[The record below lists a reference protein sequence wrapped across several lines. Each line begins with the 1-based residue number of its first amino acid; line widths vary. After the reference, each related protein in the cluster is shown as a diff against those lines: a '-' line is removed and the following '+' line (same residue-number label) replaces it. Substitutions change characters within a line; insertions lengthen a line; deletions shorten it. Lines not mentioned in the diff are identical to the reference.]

1 MAYINRLCITT
12 GIYPPD
18 TGGPA
23 KFAESFLAWC
33 DSNQVISDCVTLTNS
48 QTHLL
53 KVNNS
58 EIYLISRNQ
67 RLFSRYWRTIVMIS
81 RQMRRGSSIL
91 ANGLFLET
99 LFASLITRKTYVC
112 KVPGDIV
119 WERAR
124 NSNKTDLDV
133 DDFQNQ
139 RISWRYQIFR
149 WLYSKSLTRARKV
162 IVPSTH
168 LYNLCVLWGVKQENL
183 QLIYNSI
190 DTVKFSP
197 RKSVKKKFDVLV
209 VNRLVPWKHVDEVI
223 SVCSQLGLSL
233 AIIGDGPERPYLE
246 KVALDSRAKVTFL
259 GEVSQDELPSWIRSA
274 DCFVLNS
281 SFEATSYSLLEARAS
296 GLFCIANGST
306 GSDEV
311 INHEIDGLLCDK
323 LSFTLIHALS
333 RFKNDKTFVRKAGSL
348 SMLDAR
354 NRFNQSTNF
363 RIIKELLLQ

>member
-1 MAYINRLCITT
+1 MS
-12 GIYPPD
+12 
-18 TGGPA
+18 
-23 KFAESFLAWC
+23 K
-33 DSNQVISDCVTLTNS
+33 
-48 QTHLL
+48 
-53 KVNNS
+53 
-58 EIYLISRNQ
+58 
-67 RLFSRYWRTIVMIS
+67 
-81 RQMRRGSSIL
+81 GSSIL

-124 NSNKTDLDV
+124 NSEKTKLNV

-149 WLYSKSLTRARKV
+149 WLYSKSLKRARKV

-168 LYNLCVLWGVKQENL
+168 LYDLCVLWGVKQEYIH
-183 QLIYNSI
+183 LIYNSVDI
-190 DTVKFSP
+190 HKFSP
-197 RKSVKKKFDVLV
+197 GKSATKKFDVLV
-209 VNRLVPWKHVDEVI
+209 VNRLVSWKHVDEVI
-223 SVCSQLGLSL
+223 SVCSQLDLSL
-233 AIIGDGPERPYLE
+233 AVIGDGPEKPYLE
-246 KVALDSRAKVTFL
+246 KVALDSRARVTFL
-259 GEVSQDELPSWIRSA
+259 GELSQDELPSWVRSA
-274 DCFVLNS
+274 ECFVLNS

-323 LSFTLIHALS
+323 LSLTLMDALS
-333 RFKNDKTFVRKAGSL
+333 RFKTDKKFVQKAGSL
-348 SMLDAR
+348 SILDAR

-363 RIIKELLLQ
+363 RIIKELLL